1 MACLNDGEN
10 SVTISANGVADVWV
24 DQGNQRPAAIWWCLI
39 PLHVNRRMT
48 GRLRNDRFRSNL
60 GVNAGRPVMAY
71 SVEKLD
77 VSSGIGCLYVRRRGV
92 A

>member
-1 MACLNDGEN
+1 LGGSADGPE
-10 SVTISANGVADVWV
+10 
-24 DQGNQRPAAIWWCLI
+24 
-39 PLHVNRRMT
+39 
-48 GRLRNDRFRSNL
+48 
-60 GVNAGRPVMAY
+60 MAY